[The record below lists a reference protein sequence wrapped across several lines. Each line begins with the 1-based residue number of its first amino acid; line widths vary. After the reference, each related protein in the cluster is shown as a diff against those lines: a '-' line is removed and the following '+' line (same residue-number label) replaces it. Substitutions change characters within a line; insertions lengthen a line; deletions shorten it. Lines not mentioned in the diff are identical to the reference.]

1 MRLVGLG
8 YSIEFFSKYIGIF
21 SYRGEI
27 LYYSPYVA
35 LCPWGVGN
43 LEQFLVGS
51 SEGLILKKKVLMDSV
66 W

>member
-1 MRLVGLG
+1 LG

-43 LEQFLVGS
+43 LGQFLVGS
-51 SEGLILKKKVLMDSV
+51 
-66 W
+66 